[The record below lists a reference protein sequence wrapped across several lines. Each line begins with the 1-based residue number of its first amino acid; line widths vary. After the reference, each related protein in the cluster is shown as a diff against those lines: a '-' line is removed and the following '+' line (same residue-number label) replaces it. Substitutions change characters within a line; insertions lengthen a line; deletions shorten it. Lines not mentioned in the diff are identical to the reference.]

1 MKAIITTTSLLLVLG
16 TVALGQ
22 TVTVK
27 GTVNNQKGQ
36 PIPYAFVRDAQHNY
50 ATFADSA
57 GAFKI
62 KVDPSSTLSVAAS
75 NYKDAQLKLDN
86 KTDVNIV
93 LSEGGD
99 DGNVASLKSGDQGGN
114 SEFLRARDQV
124 VKGSGAI
131 SARAESGR
139 QGGAGGSDV
148 TMVKSGFVGEPTRGS
163 RYLYEDWVPGFG
175 INKEDGL
182 VVEKTNMYNYDKIG
196 GDILFTNDGKSM
208 ARVSTSQLKS
218 FTLYDKKG
226 HAHLYENAPEINDKP
241 FVEVLLKTSKYII
254 YKRVDTKLSKADY
267 HTDGVLEMGH
277 KYDEYQDIDRYF
289 FVNTAEN
296 KPHKISL
303 KKSVLKNLMGG
314 DADAFIAAQGSR
326 DVDEEYVKELGASLN
341 NK

>member
-1 MKAIITTTSLLLVLG
+1 MKTISTTSLLLVLG
-16 TVALGQ
+16 SVALGQ

-50 ATFADSA
+50 ATFADST

-75 NYKDAQLKLDN
+75 NYKDVQLKLDN

-93 LSEGGD
+93 LSEGAD
-99 DGNVASLKSGDQGGN
+99 DGSVTSLKSGEQGGT
-114 SEFLRARDQV
+114 SEFLRARDQL
-124 VKGSGAI
+124 KAGSGRVAAN
-131 SARAESGR
+131 SASYRE
-139 QGGAGGSDV
+139 GGAGGSDV
-148 TMVKSGFVGEPTRGS
+148 TIVKAGFVGEPTRGS
-163 RYLYEDWVPGFG
+163 RYLFEDWVPGFG

-196 GDILFTNDGKSM
+196 GEILFTNDGKSM
-208 ARVSTSQLKS
+208 AKVSTSQLKS

-226 HAHLYENAPEINDKP
+226 HAHLYENAPEINNRP
-241 FVEVLLKTSKYII
+241 FVEVLLKTPKYII
-254 YKRVDTKLSKADY
+254 YKKIDTKLSKADY

-277 KYDEYQDIDRYF
+277 RYDEFVDVDRYV

-314 DADAFIAAQGSR
+314 DADPFIAAQGSR
-326 DVDEEYVKELGASLN
+326 DVDEEYVKDLGASLN